1 MSSEAKALCKLIADG
16 YEKAAADGYFIA
28 WDKIPAVN
36 DISNM
41 RAKFDM
47 WAAYGAGT
55 ALVKMFED
63 KDPKLAAVKKF
74 SPASYNRLMSGLHA
88 MFFRRVYD
96 AMP

>member
-1 MSSEAKALCKLIADG
+1 MSSAKDLCRLIADG
-16 YEKAAADGYFIA
+16 YERAAADGVFVV

-36 DISNM
+36 DITNM

-55 ALVKMFED
+55 VLVREFEAR
-63 KDPKLAAVKKF
+63 DPKLTAVKKF

-88 MFFRRVYD
+88 LFFRKVYD